1 MKMIRAIGDK
11 VVVEE
16 LIKRQT
22 KGGIIIPETAI
33 KPTPQKYGRV
43 LSFGT
48 NVVGLKI
55 NDIVVFHP
63 SGGMAMVIEKRILR
77 TLMFAEV
84 FGILDSKEEKEGL
97 EPITI
102 NVGGQ

>member
-1 MKMIRAIGDK
+1 MIKAINDK

-43 LSFGT
+43 ISFG
-48 NVVGLKI
+48 NAVNGLKVG
-55 NDIVVFHP
+55 DIIVYHP
-63 SGGMAMVIEKRILR
+63 NGGMSMVVERRILR
-77 TLMFAEV
+77 TLMYGEV
-84 FGILDSKEEKEGL
+84 FGILESEEEKEGL
-97 EPITI
+97 EPINI

>member
-1 MKMIRAIGDK
+1 MINAIGDK

-43 LSFGT
+43 LSFG
-48 NVVGLKI
+48 NKAEGLKLG
-55 NDIVVFHP
+55 DIVVFHP
-63 SGGMAMVIEKRILR
+63 NGGMAMVIERRILR
-77 TLMFAEV
+77 TLMIGEI
-84 FGILDSKEEKEGL
+84 FGVLNSEEEKEGL

-102 NVGGQ
+102 NIGGQ